1 VEAETRYHPNAD
13 QLALASTIEES
24 LAPLLPLSRL
34 HASHVEDAQT
44 WSSLDDIGI
53 FGITVAEEQGGSGLV
68 AAEEAL
74 IVMALGQRLVAPAV
88 IATIGAAHG
97 LFGAAGAV
105 YTPLGVAHASS
116 GAAGTAH
123 TALGAAHT
131 SAPVAHASLSVVR
144 TSLGAAVRAPLGAG
158 QTSSGATHTSLDMGA
173 SGRRAAAA
181 YRRGARTIVVEDAAA
196 DLVLLRDGAGA
207 ALYELGSCTSRP
219 IDDRLWLA
227 GLREVVGSGEARA
240 AREVGAAREAS
251 AAGEAGAVPGLG
263 EPIARFDAPQLLR
276 LRLIDAAALAG
287 ISQAALDMSVAYAG
301 TRAQFGRPIG
311 SFQAVKHHCANM
323 VSAARR
329 ARDQTC
335 FAAVAIDEG
344 RDDADLQV
352 ECALFVAAS
361 AALENAGKN
370 IQIHGG
376 MGFSDEADPHLL
388 LKRAQL
394 LTTIAGGLEAANER
408 IANIKAGW

>member
-1 VEAETRYHPNAD
+1 MEAETRYHPNAD

-34 HASHVEDAQT
+34 HASQVEDART

-53 FGITVAEEQGGSGLV
+53 FGISVTEEQGGSGLG

-88 IATIGAAHG
+88 VATIGAAHAR
-97 LFGAAGAV
+97 LN
-105 YTPLGVAHASS
+105 VAHASVDLAS
-116 GAAGTAH
+116 AGLASAGGAHAPVGKGAAGI
-123 TALGAAHT
+123 
-131 SAPVAHASLSVVR
+131 R
-144 TSLGAAVRAPLGAG
+144 
-158 QTSSGATHTSLDMGA
+158 
-173 SGRRAAAA
+173 GRRAASA
-181 YRRGARTIVVEDAAA
+181 YRRGARTIIVEDPAA
-196 DLVLLRDGAGA
+196 DLVLLRDGPDT
-207 ALYELGSCTSRP
+207 ALYELGSCASRP
-219 IDDRLWLA
+219 IDSRLWLA
-227 GLREVVGSGEARA
+227 GLREVVGSGEPAGLAQAARLGRA
-240 AREVGAAREAS
+240 AGS
-251 AAGEAGAVPGLG
+251 GEAGAGAPHASPGLPAGATLARCERPEGAQLTAGLG
-263 EPIARFDAPQLLR
+263 EPIARFEAPQLLR

-287 ISQAALDMSVAYAG
+287 ISQAAVDMSVAYAG

-344 RDDADLQV
+344 RDDAALQV
-352 ECALFVAAS
+352 ECALFVAGS

-388 LKRAQL
+388 IKRAQL
-394 LTTIAGGLEAANER
+394 LSTLAGGLEAANER

>member
-1 VEAETRYHPNAD
+1 MRGNSVEAETRYHPNAE

-34 HASHVEDAQT
+34 HASHSEDVQT
-44 WSSLDDIGI
+44 WASLDDIGI
-53 FGITVAEEQGGSGLV
+53 FGISVTEEQGGSGLG

-88 IATIGAAHG
+88 VATIGAAH
-97 LFGAAGAV
+97 AGI
-105 YTPLGVAHASS
+105 H
-116 GAAGTAH
+116 
-123 TALGAAHT
+123 
-131 SAPVAHASLSVVR
+131 
-144 TSLGAAVRAPLGAG
+144 
-158 QTSSGATHTSLDMGA
+158 
-173 SGRRAAAA
+173 GRRAAAA
-181 YRRGARTIVVEDAAA
+181 YRHGARTILVEDAAA
-196 DLVLLRDGAGA
+196 DLMLVRDGSGA
-207 ALYELGSCTSRP
+207 ALYELDSCSTHP
-219 IDDRLWLA
+219 VDDRLWLA
-227 GLREVVGSGEARA
+227 GLRE
-240 AREVGAAREAS
+240 AS
-251 AAGEAGAVPGLG
+251 GLG
-263 EPIARFDAPQLLR
+263 EPIARFEAAQLLR

-287 ISQAALDMSVAYAG
+287 ISQAALEMAVAYAG

-344 RDDADLQV
+344 RDDAALQV
-352 ECALFVAAS
+352 ECALFVAGS
-361 AALENAGKN
+361 AALDNAGKN
-370 IQIHGG
+370 IQVHGG

-394 LTTIAGGLEAANER
+394 LITLAGGLEAANER
-408 IANIKAGW
+408 IANIQAGW

>member
-13 QLALASTIEES
+13 QLALAATIEES

-34 HASHVEDAQT
+34 HTSHVEDAQT
-44 WSSLDDIGI
+44 WASLDDIGI
-53 FGITVAEEQGGSGLV
+53 FGISVTEEQGGSGLG

-74 IVMALGQRLVAPAV
+74 IVMALGQRLVGPTV
-88 IATIGAAHG
+88 LATIGAAHAA
-97 LFGAAGAV
+97 FGKRIVGI
-105 YTPLGVAHASS
+105 
-116 GAAGTAH
+116 
-123 TALGAAHT
+123 
-131 SAPVAHASLSVVR
+131 R
-144 TSLGAAVRAPLGAG
+144 
-158 QTSSGATHTSLDMGA
+158 
-173 SGRRAAAA
+173 GRRVAAA
-181 YRRGARTIVVEDAAA
+181 YRRGTRTIIVEDAAA
-196 DLVLLRDGAGA
+196 DLVLVRDGVGA
-207 ALYELGSCTSRP
+207 ALYELGSCASRP
-219 IDDRLWLA
+219 VDDRLWLA
-227 GLREVVGSGEARA
+227 GLREVVGSGEPAGLVRATRLGQVAGSGEAGAARETGG
-240 AREVGAAREAS
+240 AREVGLVA
-251 AAGEAGAVPGLG
+251 GLG
-263 EPIARFDAPQLLR
+263 EPIARFEAPQLLR

-344 RDDADLQV
+344 RDDAALQV
-352 ECALFVAAS
+352 ECALFVAGS

-394 LTTIAGGLEAANER
+394 LSTLAGGLEAANER
-408 IANIKAGW
+408 IANIKVGW